1 MLNLCDLHMGAEM
14 WETGFQRWKEDLDSK
29 DLVGVP
35 YPRHLIIMSLGIL
48 ISLGGMLSFR
58 YPFMY
63 AQEATGMCQ
72 LLETTGDL
80 ELLITI
86 VLPGDMSRLE
96 LDIRL
101 NIMEIQ

>member
-1 MLNLCDLHMGAEM
+1 
-14 WETGFQRWKEDLDSK
+14 
-29 DLVGVP
+29 
-35 YPRHLIIMSLGIL
+35 
-48 ISLGGMLSFR
+48 MLSFR

-86 VLPGDMSRLE
+86 VLPGDMSRLGPDIGKKTWIYNDLQGLSSPTYME
-96 LDIRL
+96 DALNLDVTLCYLGLQIRW
-101 NIMEIQ
+101 